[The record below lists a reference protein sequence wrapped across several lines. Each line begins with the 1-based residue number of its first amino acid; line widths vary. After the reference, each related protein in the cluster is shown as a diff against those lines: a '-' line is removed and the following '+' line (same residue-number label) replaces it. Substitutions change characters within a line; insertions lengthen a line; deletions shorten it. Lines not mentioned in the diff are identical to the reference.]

1 MLKIKK
7 NLSYLFIFFYF
18 FSPSNLTAETSEL
31 KEILKLIHKDLMTL
45 ERAVY

>member
-18 FSPSNLTAETSEL
+18 FSPSNLTADTSEI
-31 KEILKLIHKDLMTL
+31 KEILQLIQKDL
-45 ERAVY
+45 